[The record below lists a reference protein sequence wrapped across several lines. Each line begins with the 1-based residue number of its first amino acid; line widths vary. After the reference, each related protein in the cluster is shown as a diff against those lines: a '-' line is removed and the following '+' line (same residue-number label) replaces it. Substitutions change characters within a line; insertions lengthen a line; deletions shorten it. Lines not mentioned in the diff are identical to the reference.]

1 MIWGLIECLLW
12 VIGILLLILVFVSF
26 LSVNLEGEAQRRQD
40 RHDYQVQRGK
50 DLKTVYIKRDD

>member
-26 LSVNLEGEAQRRQD
+26 LSVNLEGEAKRRKD

-50 DLKTVYIKRDD
+50 DLKTVYIKRE